1 MTSLNKNLSNMNSG
15 LLGGSFDPAH
25 KGHLHISNIAI
36 SSLKLDQLWW
46 LVTTQTPLKKKNQFA
61 NINSRLSSTT
71 IIKNKYKIK
80 AQALE
85 LQLGTSFTYDTI
97 KKLKT
102 IMPRVNFYWSMGADN
117 LLNMHNWKNWKKIFY
132 LCPIIVFDRP
142 NYFYKA
148 MSSKTAKYFWEN
160 RHDINKLRKKKL
172 PAWCFLNTKLDYNNS
187 TSIRKVKSVK
197 L

>member
-1 MTSLNKNLSNMNSG
+1 MNIG

-36 SSLKLDQLWW
+36 RSLKLDQLWW
-46 LVTTQTPLKKKNQFA
+46 LVASQNPLKNKNQIA
-61 NINSRLSSTT
+61 NISYRLASTK

-85 LQLGTSFTYDTI
+85 FQLGTRFTYDTI
-97 KKLKT
+97 KKLKI
-102 IMPRVNFYWSMGADN
+102 IMPRVNFYWIMGADN
-117 LLNMHNWKNWKKIFY
+117 LLNMHMWKNWKKIFY

-142 NYFYKA
+142 KYFYKA
-148 MSSKTAKYFWEN
+148 MSSKTAKCFWKN
-160 RHDINKLRKKKL
+160 RHDINKFKNKKL

-187 TSIRKVKSVK
+187 TSIRKSMSVK